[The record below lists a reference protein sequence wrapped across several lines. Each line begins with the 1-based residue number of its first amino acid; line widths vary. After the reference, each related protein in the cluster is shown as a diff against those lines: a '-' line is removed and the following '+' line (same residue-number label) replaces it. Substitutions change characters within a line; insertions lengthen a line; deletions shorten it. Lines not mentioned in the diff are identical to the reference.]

1 MNNYTKLLNNLE
13 LLELVKIK
21 ENLNQYIDLINEKK
35 KDLTDALYEL
45 TNLEIETKET
55 KKITNVIRFAGFPF
69 LKDLQ
74 DYDFSFQPTLNKD
87 QILEFKNL
95 RFIENKE
102 NILFVGSP
110 GVGKTHLATAI
121 GLEVARQK
129 KIVLFTNCNDL
140 INNLK
145 KAFSEN
151 RLDAKLKQYA
161 KYKVLI
167 IFYVISIIVS
177 ILTRITTMDNPSL
190 AILVINKILYG
201 TVIAFVVNIIVNT
214 LMRSWVRFK
223 SNVYGDESY
232 LTHTLPVKKETI
244 YLSKIL
250 SSIITMLTSMLVI
263 FISLFVACYS
273 KDLYEY
279 ISSSLAYISG
289 IYDISIF
296 GLIVLFL
303 TVITVEL
310 FTLLVSGITGLL
322 FGHRKN
328 NNKMLYSILFGFITY
343 VCAQL
348 IVLGSVY
355 LVGLTNKGIMQ
366 IFKTN
371 QILSV
376 GVLKELLFIIIVV
389 YILVIIGINLIN
401 VFTFKKG
408 VNVE

>member
-1 MNNYTKLLNNLE
+1 MLKKLL
-13 LLELVKIK
+13 K
-21 ENLNQYIDLINEKK
+21 YDLI
-35 KDLTDALYEL
+35 YE
-45 TNLEIETKET
+45 
-55 KKITNVIRFAGFPF
+55 
-69 LKDLQ
+69 
-74 DYDFSFQPTLNKD
+74 
-87 QILEFKNL
+87 
-95 RFIENKE
+95 
-102 NILFVGSP
+102 
-110 GVGKTHLATAI
+110 
-121 GLEVARQK
+121 
-129 KIVLFTNCNDL
+129 
-140 INNLK
+140 
-145 KAFSEN
+145 
-151 RLDAKLKQYA
+151 
-161 KYKVLI
+161 YKVLI

-177 ILTRITTMDNPSL
+177 ILTRITTIDNPSL
-190 AILVINKILYG
+190 AILVINKILCG

-279 ISSSLAYISG
+279 ISSDLAYISG

-310 FTLLVSGITGLL
+310 LTLLVSGITGLL

-328 NNKMLYSILFGFITY
+328 NNKMLYSILFGFIIY

-389 YILVIIGINLIN
+389 YILIIIGINLIN